1 MVNLK
6 FETSCQTVLPDRS
19 ISIRQKMVENAKIKN
34 WNATFCVIFNR
45 SVEAL
50 TSFSFAP
57 LEYTPIQF
65 LALFRLTVSI
75 KKCSNFCGKIAI
87 LLFKTLVLQSVLDV
101 VVQFHHVLISRI
113 FCDAVLFQNIWH
125 NCFFPFFATDGIAK
139 KTVIKCFYIFLIF
152 HIIFVIHSFLNKK
165 NVAKLNI
172 FQANIALDSG
182 PRFFLLFPTRIS
194 IFFHFNFGHLCNKT
208 RKITNRFFH
217 AIEFLLIFGAKIKK
231 NQFRST
237 RISKFLLS

>member
-1 MVNLK
+1 MEHGVWKSQKKSHVHNICGRKRSLLEILNLYWIS
-6 FETSCQTVLPDRS
+6 EACGQTVLPDWS

-65 LALFRLTVSI
+65 LALFRLSVSI

-113 FCDAVLFQNIWH
+113 FCDAVLFQNIWSQMG
-125 NCFFPFFATDGIAK
+125 A
-139 KTVIKCFYIFLIF
+139 
-152 HIIFVIHSFLNKK
+152 
-165 NVAKLNI
+165 
-172 FQANIALDSG
+172 Q
-182 PRFFLLFPTRIS
+182 LLFS
-194 IFFHFNFGHLCNKT
+194 IFCYWWY
-208 RKITNRFFH
+208 R
-217 AIEFLLIFGAKIKK
+217 
-231 NQFRST
+231 
-237 RISKFLLS
+237 